1 MLQELGEVRDDDVGA
16 VLEQGLPL
24 SGAVDSDNEAEVPG
38 APRLDSR
45 QCVLEDGRFGRL
57 DADLLR
63 RREERVGRRLSLQ
76 VPLLDGDPVDA
87 DLEQVLDPGGLED
100 VLAVRAG
107 GHDGSVEP
115 RLANRMDVPHRP
127 VVGLDAVAFQKC
139 HHELVLAVSETVD
152 GLGRRRVV
160 RIALGQLDSARGQ
173 ERANAVVARLAVD
186 VPVVVGDRVEGGEL
200 LAGSLGALAQVRVEH
215 LLPGGGVHLGG
226 RGEDAVE
233 IEEAGADPARQP
245 KPLRVAGHEQTVQN
259 KGPIRNGDPT
269 EASLAMPTWRSWR
282 LCRRDRLNP
291 AGSAKAGPIRNGDP
305 TEASLAMPTWRS
317 WRLCR
322 RDRLD
327 PAGVAKG
334 GPIRN
339 GDPTKA
345 SLATPT
351 WRPWR
356 LCRRGRLNP
365 AEGES
370 QRGPAHRLLLELV
383 SEQIEQQPVLP
394 DALGVT
400 PVTAHDTRPLEPD
413 RLVGADRRLVRKG
426 GVDRQP
432 VVVPLVDQPAG

>member
-139 HHELVLAVSETVD
+139 HHELVLAVSETV
-152 GLGRRRVV
+152 
-160 RIALGQLDSARGQ
+160 
-173 ERANAVVARLAVD
+173 E
-186 VPVVVGDRVEGGEL
+186 
-200 LAGSLGALAQVRVEH
+200 
-215 LLPGGGVHLGG
+215 
-226 RGEDAVE
+226 
-233 IEEAGADPARQP
+233 
-245 KPLRVAGHEQTVQN
+245 N

-282 LCRRDRLNP
+282 LCRRARLNP

-339 GDPTKA
+339 
-345 SLATPT
+345 
-351 WRPWR
+351 
-356 LCRRGRLNP
+356 
-365 AEGES
+365 
-370 QRGPAHRLLLELV
+370 
-383 SEQIEQQPVLP
+383 
-394 DALGVT
+394 
-400 PVTAHDTRPLEPD
+400 
-413 RLVGADRRLVRKG
+413 
-426 GVDRQP
+426 
-432 VVVPLVDQPAG
+432 

>member
-226 RGEDAVE
+226 LGEDAVE

-282 LCRRDRLNP
+282 LCRRDRLDP
-291 AGSAKAGPIRNGDP
+291 AGVQNKGPVRNGDP

-339 GDPTKA
+339 GDPRVAVSFAESISLSSTVLVDLRLPPTALGLGFVLLALRARRARESRWPWVQAQEVCETK
-345 SLATPT
+345 
-351 WRPWR
+351 
-356 LCRRGRLNP
+356 CRN
-365 AEGES
+365 
-370 QRGPAHRLLLELV
+370 LETRRW
-383 SEQIEQQPVLP
+383 PVLP
-394 DALGVT
+394 SRCRERFLG
-400 PVTAHDTRPLEPD
+400 RS
-413 RLVGADRRLVRKG
+413 
-426 GVDRQP
+426 
-432 VVVPLVDQPAG
+432 